1 MELNYN
7 VKGDRRKQLVKAL
20 EDILGT
26 KSVYMRTN
34 ICLSYRWGYCRQ
46 GWNDHQRRQINR
58 GV

>member
-26 KSVYMRTN
+26 KSEYGCTN
-34 ICLSYRWGYCRQ
+34 ICLSYREAHGGQ
-46 GWNDHQRRQINR
+46 SWNGN
-58 GV
+58 